1 MGRKKSTS
9 QLSRK
14 NCEARKLTL
23 TLLKEGR
30 ITINESRVLLGL
42 KPIVDSQCEKS
53 FKTVE

>member
-9 QLSRK
+9 QLSKK

-23 TLLKEGR
+23 ALLKKGR
-30 ITINESRVLLGL
+30 ITINESRILLGL
-42 KPIVDSQCEKS
+42 EPVVDSQCEKS

>member
-9 QLSRK
+9 QLSKK

-23 TLLKEGR
+23 TLLKKGR
-30 ITINESRVLLGL
+30 ITINESRTLSGL
-42 KPIVDSQCEKS
+42 DPIVDSQCKKL